1 MEVRLDTVGQTQ
13 PDSHAIRDGVDV
25 ILAPPEGWL
34 GVPRLQSRLNSGSG
48 HENLPFPP
56 LPPPVAITGVV
67 AHGDAPALTGIPAR
81 LVFSS
86 STTGLISLDSDA
98 PNSLLMYRTVV
109 STDDSG
115 RFATVLPQGFYDV
128 TVEPAEGTGFAKVRE
143 TFDTSR
149 SLARTFLPP
158 ARTIASGRAVLSD
171 GRPLAE
177 AEILALPSAS
187 APAGNVAVLTPR
199 PARTRTDENGAFRFE
214 LDQGP
219 YDLFVDPQ
227 AGTSFPRVVQARS
240 FGTGSADLGEIVVA
254 PPARLS
260 FTMKDPSQAQNPIAR
275 AMVRVFAELPGRGPP
290 AVEIGRAMT
299 GDQGECEILLAQ
311 QPR

>member
-1 MEVRLDTVGQTQ
+1 L
-13 PDSHAIRDGVDV
+13 
-25 ILAPPEGWL
+25 
-34 GVPRLQSRLNSGSG
+34 
-48 HENLPFPP
+48 
-56 LPPPVAITGVV
+56 
-67 AHGDAPALTGIPAR
+67 
-81 LVFSS
+81 
-86 STTGLISLDSDA
+86 
-98 PNSLLMYRTVV
+98 
-109 STDDSG
+109 
-115 RFATVLPQGFYDV
+115 LPQGFYDV
-128 TVEPAEGTGFAKVRE
+128 TIEPAEGTGFAKVRD
-143 TFDTSR
+143 TLDTSR

-158 ARTIASGRAVLSD
+158 ARTIASGHVVLSD

-187 APAGNVAVLTPR
+187 KPAGAVAVLTPR

-214 LDQGP
+214 LDQGQ
-219 YDLFVDPQ
+219 YDLVVDPQ
-227 AGTSFPRVVQARS
+227 PGTSFPRVVQARS

-299 GDQGECEILLAQ
+299 GDGGECEILLAQ